1 MMLRVIL
8 DTNIV
13 ISALHKP
20 DSDADIILNLALDE
34 EASLL
39 QLCLSGAILAE
50 YQEVLSRSK
59 FKYFDRIKTK
69 AMLAAIK
76 QVSFWVSPKVNV
88 DLIKADPEDNKF
100 LECALEARADFI
112 ITGNTR
118 HFPFKKFQTTRIVT
132 PREFIGVEIV
142 RLFFTQE

>member
-1 MMLRVIL
+1 MLRVIL
-8 DTNIV
+8 DTNII

-34 EASLL
+34 ESGLL
-39 QLCLSGAILAE
+39 QLCLSKVIFTE
-50 YQEVLSRSK
+50 YQEVLSRNK
-59 FKYFDRIKTK
+59 FKYFDRVKTQ
-69 AMLAAIK
+69 AMLAAIR
-76 QVSFWVSPKVNV
+76 QVSLWVSPKVNV

-118 HFPFKKFQTTRIVT
+118 HFPFKKFETTRIVT
-132 PREFIGVEIV
+132 PRKFTEFEIV
-142 RLFFTQE
+142 RLFFAQE